1 MKNNIRHLSENTW
14 LSRVSPE
21 IKRCITL
28 FSLSTLLIIS
38 GGDSSEVISHDD
50 SDILGISSLQGAN
63 NSTELKYYYIQQ
75 KEGLIKAIEERYKN
89 SKIQYP
95 KNLLKAHEDAILYYS
110 TDILNQENTDT
121 LTYILTE
128 DRIKKI
134 GILKESIIGLMATR
148 YSDEYVDVH
157 KGIKILQEGVG
168 NPDYTLV
175 IKFIK
180 WKNGEYS
187 ISNISVIPNKKE
199 EAFYGDD
206 EAEDLWSSDGVA

>member
-1 MKNNIRHLSENTW
+1 MENFWDHQFEKENSLSSKVKKYVNI
-14 LSRVSPE
+14 
-21 IKRCITL
+21 
-28 FSLSTLLIIS
+28 FSLSALLIMS
-38 GGDSSEVISHDD
+38 WGDSSEIISHDD

-63 NSTELKYYYIQQ
+63 NSSELKYYYIQQ
-75 KEGLIKAIEERYKN
+75 KEWLIKAIEERYKN

-134 GILKESIIGLMATR
+134 WILKESIIWLMATR

-157 KGIKILQEGVG
+157 KWIKILQEGVG
-168 NPDYTLV
+168 NPDYKLV

-180 WKNGEYS
+180 WKNWEYS

-206 EAEDLWSSDGVA
+206 EAEDLCSSDGVA